1 MLHEP
6 DSRAPSL
13 GSGGPVDVWAWAWAG
28 RLAGWRHNKEQL
40 LGPGALGG
48 EGLINLFSS
57 WCVNFLD

>member
-1 MLHEP
+1 M
-6 DSRAPSL
+6 
-13 GSGGPVDVWAWAWAG
+13 DVWAWSWAG

-40 LGPGALGG
+40 LGPGDLGV

>member
-1 MLHEP
+1 M
-6 DSRAPSL
+6 
-13 GSGGPVDVWAWAWAG
+13 DVWAWAWAWAG

-40 LGPGALGG
+40 LGPGDLGG